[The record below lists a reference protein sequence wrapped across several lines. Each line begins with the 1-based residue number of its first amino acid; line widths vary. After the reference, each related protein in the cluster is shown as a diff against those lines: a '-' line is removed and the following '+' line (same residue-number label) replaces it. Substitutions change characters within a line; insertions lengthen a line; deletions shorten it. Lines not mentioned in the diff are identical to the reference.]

1 VLGRLAAAERDAD
14 ALLLAYDPTAAARR
28 VMEFF
33 DADVSKWYVRL
44 SRSRFWFEGDDPPAD
59 ARAALATLHEVL
71 VVTTRLLAPFAPFV
85 SDWLHRA
92 LTGGLDAGESVHLA
106 PYVRDRQPLAADE
119 ALDAAV
125 ESVRRLANLG
135 RAAREAVGIN
145 VRQPLGELVA
155 VAPGAGVGAGET
167 AMGRELHA
175 LAGLL
180 AAELNVK
187 QVRWVTSGDALV
199 TLEAKPNHRALGKRF
214 GKATPMAAEAIK
226 SLGGDAIRTFEQGEP
241 VFVSVDGVEHTLHA
255 DDLTVLRRASGA
267 YAVQE
272 EGGYVVA
279 LDPTISEELRGEG
292 FARELVSR
300 VQRLRKEAGL
310 VVSDRIRLAV
320 HGPAAIEAA
329 ARAHRG
335 YIAGEVLAT
344 AFMVGDEAGPPGSAG
359 RPQVS
364 PAPAAPGAEDAL
376 ASAITRTVDLD
387 GSAVH
392 VSLSKDTH

>member
-1 VLGRLAAAERDAD
+1 
-14 ALLLAYDPTAAARR
+14 
-28 VMEFF
+28 
-33 DADVSKWYVRL
+33 
-44 SRSRFWFEGDDPPAD
+44 
-59 ARAALATLHEVL
+59 VL
-71 VVTTRLLAPFAPFV
+71 VVTARLLAPFAPFV
-85 SDWLHRA
+85 TDWLHRA

-106 PYVRDRQPLAADE
+106 AYVRERQPLPADD
-119 ALDAAV
+119 ALDTAV
-125 ESVRRLANLG
+125 EAVRRLANLG

-155 VAPGAGVGAGET
+155 VAPGAGLGAGET

-187 QVRWVTSGDALV
+187 QVRWATSGDALV
-199 TLEAKPNHRALGKRF
+199 TLEAKPNFRHLGKRF
-214 GKATPMAAEAIK
+214 GKRTPLAAQAVAA
-226 SLGGDAIRTFEQGEP
+226 LGPDQLRAYEHGGE
-241 VFVSVDGVEHTLHA
+241 VFVSVDGVDHPLHP
-255 DDLTVLRRASGA
+255 DDLTVLRRASGE

-279 LDPTISEELRGEG
+279 LDPAVTPALRGEG
-292 FARELVSR
+292 IARELVSR

-320 HGPAAIEAA
+320 RGPAAVEEA

-335 YIAGEVLAT
+335 YIAGEVLA
-344 AFMVGDEAGPPGSAG
+344 AALHVGDEG
-359 RPQVS
+359 
-364 PAPAAPGAEDAL
+364 APGNGAAAGAVPATAPRPGADDAL
-376 ASAITRTVDLD
+376 ASAFTRTVDLD

-392 VSLSKDTH
+392 VSLSKDTP

>member
-1 VLGRLAAAERDAD
+1 VLGRLAAVERDAD
-14 ALLLAYDPTAAARR
+14 ALLGAYDPTAAARR

-44 SRSRFWFEGDDPPAD
+44 SRPRFWFEGAEPPAD

-71 VVTTRLLAPFAPFV
+71 VVTARLLAPFAPFV
-85 SDWLHRA
+85 TDWLHRA
-92 LTGGLDAGESVHLA
+92 LTGGLDAGASVHLA
-106 PYVRDRQPLAADE
+106 SYVRERQPLAADDG
-119 ALDAAV
+119 LDAAV

-155 VAPGAGVGAGET
+155 VAPGAGVGATES

-187 QVRWVTSGDALV
+187 RVRWVTSGDALV
-199 TLEAKPNHRALGKRF
+199 TLEAKPNFRHLGKRF
-214 GKATPMAAEAIK
+214 GKSTPLAAQAVAA
-226 SLGGDAIRTFEQGEP
+226 LGGDTIRAFEQGEP
-241 VFVSVDGVEHTLHA
+241 AFVNVDGVDHA
-255 DDLTVLRRASGA
+255 LQPDDLTVLRRASGA

-279 LDPTISEELRGEG
+279 LDATVTPELRTEG
-292 FARELVSR
+292 LARELVSR

-320 HGPAAIEAA
+320 HGSAEVESAV
-329 ARAHRG
+329 RAHRG

-344 AFMVGDEAGPPGSAG
+344 ALLVGAEAGAT
-359 RPQVS
+359 
-364 PAPAAPGAEDAL
+364 PAAAPTEGAAAGADDAL
-376 ASAITRTVDLD
+376 ASGFTRTVELD

-392 VSLSKDTH
+392 VNLSKDTH